1 MSLLVIAPHMD
12 DEVLGCGGVLQ
23 RFDKP
28 NVLFC
33 TLSREDRRWDQAA
46 AEYQAYEGATRMA
59 EMRKAS
65 TLLGYQFAGFTYET
79 HTLDEIPTSTLL
91 TMIENKVNVE
101 ELELVLAPG
110 PSHDQDHEAIRKAV
124 KALMRP
130 HRYAGSVL
138 EYWTWGSPSPYDP
151 QVVVPLSLDE
161 VDRKLRALEQYETQL
176 APGDDRYPYSVTSQ
190 DAFMV
195 AIGRTLHHD
204 DAEVFTPVRLV
215 PNKTTA
221 RFFDA

>member
-33 TLSREDRRWDQAA
+33 TMSREDRRWDPVAA
-46 AEYQAYEGATRMA
+46 DYQAYEGATRMA

-65 TLLGYQFAGFTYET
+65 TLLDYRFAGLTYET
-79 HTLDEIPTSTLL
+79 HTLDEIPTRTLL
-91 TMIENKVNVE
+91 ELITSKMPDDVE
-101 ELELVLAPG
+101 LILAPG

-124 KALMRP
+124 RALMRP
-130 HRYAGSVL
+130 HFYAGSVL

-151 QVVVPLSLDE
+151 QVVVPLSRDE
-161 VDRKLRALEQYETQL
+161 VERKLRALGQYQTQL
-176 APGDDRYPYSVTSQ
+176 DPGGDRYPYSVDSQ
-190 DAFMV
+190 DGFMF
-195 AIGRTLHHD
+195 ANGRTIHTEW
-204 DAEVFTPVRLV
+204 AEVFTPRRLV

-221 RFFDA
+221 RFFR